1 MLRVK
6 KFYLHFYHGTHS
18 LDSASFIFPLSFSKM
33 KHIPSTWLISFLL
46 LVGCNSIPEPT
57 EINID
62 AYAPPENVPLAE
74 YSAPLSD
81 QEAWETQGWE
91 EISENGITTWES
103 SSGIAKSL
111 QSHRDLDFHLEMKL
125 SPGSALEIRLQN
137 AYPLTIFAEASQEGH
152 GVISGIAPARHAGRK
167 PGLWQTLNLEFS
179 APISN
184 ESGQFPARIIRASLN
199 GIPIHQNI
207 SLPATN
213 TEGYGRLVLQAT
225 GNVSIRNVG
234 VNNHDQNDPGNPTTV
249 KPLIPAS
256 TVTYDYFEKEGW
268 DRLAV
273 FNELTAL
280 SSGTAAL
287 IDISGHS
294 QRESDYG
301 LIYTGTF
308 TVPTAGSYVFLLTSD
323 DGSNLT
329 IDNELLIMNDGFHGP
344 ETVSDTVTLD
354 AGEHEA
360 VIRFFQGGGGA
371 SLRLDYTAPGL
382 GTIPLFS
389 PEEGTVSIDNTTYL
403 LDPESEP
410 IVQRGFLIFP
420 PVQELSRGE
429 APNRITHGVSVGSP
443 DGNHFA
449 VDAAQGTLL
458 MLWHGKFAN
467 MANMWEGRGE
477 WQNLSPLGDLIARS
491 GKPDFAMLSGPKSL
505 WPDSVGE
512 SNSILT
518 KGYGLDASGWP
529 TFDYNMGLAT
539 IQDGYHTN
547 EEGVV
552 RTVSI
557 TGNEAPISHL
567 IASGSSIENLG
578 KGKYAIQGPG
588 YLAQINTCEQCE
600 LFLRQT
606 AAGQELVARIAAG
619 GGSIAT
625 TFSW

>member
-1 MLRVK
+1 
-6 KFYLHFYHGTHS
+6 
-18 LDSASFIFPLSFSKM
+18 M
-33 KHIPSTWLISFLL
+33 KHIPSAWLISFILL
-46 LVGCNSIPEPT
+46 AGCSSIPEPT
-57 EINID
+57 EINIA
-62 AYAPPENVPLAE
+62 AYEPVANIALAE

-91 EISENGITTWES
+91 EIGENGTTTWTTN
-103 SSGIAKSL
+103 SGTAKSL

-125 SPGSALEIRLQN
+125 SPGSSLEIRLQN

-152 GVISGIAPARHAGRK
+152 GDISEIAPTRQAGRK
-167 PGLWQTLNLEFS
+167 PGLWQSLDLEFS

-184 ESGQFPARIIRASLN
+184 ESGQFPARIVRASLN
-199 GIPIHQNI
+199 GISIHQNI
-207 SLPATN
+207 SLPTTN

-225 GNVSIRNVG
+225 GTVAVRNIG
-234 VNNHDQNDPGNPTTV
+234 VKNHDLIDPENTTAV
-249 KPLIPAS
+249 KPLVPAP

-287 IDISGHS
+287 IDIGGHS

-301 LIYTGTF
+301 LIYTGSF

-323 DGSNLT
+323 DGSSLT
-329 IDNELLIMNDGFHGP
+329 IDNEVRIMNDGFHGP
-344 ETVSDTVTLD
+344 ETVSDTITLE

-360 VIRFFQGGGGA
+360 VIHFFQGGGGA

-389 PEEGTVSIDNTTYL
+389 PEEGAVSTDNTAYL

-410 IVQRGFLIFP
+410 IVQRGFLIYP

-429 APNRITHGVSVGSP
+429 APSRITHGVSVGSP

-449 VDAAQGTLL
+449 VDAGQGTLL

-477 WQNLSPLGDLIARS
+477 WQNLSPLGDLIARN
-491 GKPDFAMLSGPKSL
+491 GKPDFAMLSGVKSF
-505 WPDSVGE
+505 WPDSVEE

-529 TFDYNMGLAT
+529 TFDYNMGSAT

-547 EEGVV
+547 QEGVM
-552 RTVSI
+552 RTVRI
-557 TGNEAPISHL
+557 TGNEAPIFHL
-567 IASGSSIENLG
+567 IASGSAIENLG
-578 KGKYAIQGPG
+578 NGRYAVQGPG
-588 YLAQINTCEQCE
+588 YLTQINTCEQCE